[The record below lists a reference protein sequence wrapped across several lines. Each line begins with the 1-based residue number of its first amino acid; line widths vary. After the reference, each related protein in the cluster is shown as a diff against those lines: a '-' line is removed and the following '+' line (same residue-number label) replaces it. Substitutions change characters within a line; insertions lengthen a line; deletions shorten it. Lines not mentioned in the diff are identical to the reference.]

1 MARYIAVRLLQAL
14 LTLLIIATL
23 AFALTRLVPGNPAR
37 IALGG
42 QASAASVAALE
53 HKLGLDQPLL
63 SQYLEFLGNAAHLEF
78 GESIHSHEP
87 VSTVVGRSV
96 APSFWLVVYA
106 LLISVAV
113 VVPLAMLAAVKR
125 NRPADHLVRLG
136 STLGYATPAFLSGL
150 LLTLVFSL
158 ELGWFPVEGYG
169 EGAAGHLQS
178 LTLPAITVALA
189 FGPLILRTLR
199 AGLIDALGREFVEA
213 ARGRGLSSRRVLF
226 RHALRNGMLPA
237 LTILGLSVGAILSWA
252 VVVEN
257 VFSLPGLGSLL
268 VSSVGYRD
276 YPVIQALVLIFGTCV
291 VLVSLV
297 TDLLYL
303 RVDPRVRLGRTA

>member
-1 MARYIAVRLLQAL
+1 VARYIIVRLLQAL
-14 LTLLIIATL
+14 LTLLLIATL

-42 QASAASVAALE
+42 QASPASVAALE

-63 SQYLEFLGNAAHLEF
+63 SQYLHFIGNAVRLEF
-78 GESIHSHEP
+78 GESIHEREP
-87 VSTVVGRSV
+87 VSTVVGRAL
-96 APSFWLVVYA
+96 APSLWLVVYA
-106 LLISVAV
+106 LIISVLAV
-113 VVPLAMLAAVKR
+113 IPLAMLAAVKR

-136 STLGYATPAFLSGL
+136 STLGYATPAFLTGL
-150 LLTLVFSL
+150 ILTLVFSL

-169 EGAAGHLQS
+169 EGVGGHLQS

-189 FGPLILRTLR
+189 FAPLVLRTLR
-199 AGLIDALGREFVEA
+199 AGVIDALGREFMEA
-213 ARGRGLSSRRVLF
+213 ATGRGLKRRRVLF

-257 VFSLPGLGSLL
+257 VFSIPGLGSLL
-268 VSSVGYRD
+268 VNSVGYRD
-276 YPVIQALVLIFGTCV
+276 YPVIQALVLVFAGCV

-303 RVDPRVRLGRTA
+303 RVDPRIRLGSTA

>member
-1 MARYIAVRLLQAL
+1 VARYIVIRLLQAL

-42 QASAASVAALE
+42 QASAASVAELE
-53 HKLGLDQPLL
+53 HKLGLDQPVLT
-63 SQYLEFLGNAAHLEF
+63 QYFHYLGNVVRLEF
-78 GESIHSHEP
+78 GESTHEHEA
-87 VSTVVGRSV
+87 VTTVVGR
-96 APSFWLVVYA
+96 ALEPSFWLVVYS
-106 LLISVAV
+106 LILAV
-113 VVPLAMLAAVKR
+113 IAVVPLAMIAAVRR
-125 NRPADHLVRLG
+125 NRPADHLIRLG

-150 LLTLVFSL
+150 ILILVFSL

-169 EGAAGHLQS
+169 SGASGHLQS
-178 LTLPAITVALA
+178 LTLPAVTVALA
-189 FGPLILRTLR
+189 FAPLILRTLR

-213 ARGRGLSSRRVLF
+213 SRGRGLSRWRVLF
-226 RHALRNGMLPA
+226 RHVLRNGMLPA

-268 VSSVGYRD
+268 ISSVGYRD
-276 YPVIQALVLIFGTCV
+276 YPVIQALVLIFGGCV
-291 VLVSLV
+291 VLVSLA

-303 RVDPRVRLGRTA
+303 RVDPRVRLGSAA